1 MREAAIKS
9 NVRATGTMIEESLKR
24 RHKVKTYIKY
34 RQRNVANM
42 TVVNATEARRS
53 LFNMINLALENER
66 VIITSKKGNVVLMSE
81 GELNSLLETIS
92 LLSDP
97 ETIPAMK
104 EVLETPPSERE
115 VWHYPKEIS

>member
-1 MREAAIKS
+1 M
-9 NVRATGTMIEESLKR
+9 AT
-24 RHKVKTYIKY
+24 
-34 RQRNVANM
+34 
-42 TVVNATEARRS
+42 VNATEARRN

-66 VIITSKKGNVVLMSE
+66 VTITSKNGNAVLISE
-81 GELNSLLETIS
+81 EELNSILETLY

-115 VWHYPKEIS
+115 VWHCPKDMS